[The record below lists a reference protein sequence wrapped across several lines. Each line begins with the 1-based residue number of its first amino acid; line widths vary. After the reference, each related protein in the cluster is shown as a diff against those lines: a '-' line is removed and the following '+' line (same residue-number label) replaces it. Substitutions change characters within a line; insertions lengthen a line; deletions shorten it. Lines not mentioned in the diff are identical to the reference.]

1 MERCWQ
7 RYGGKLVGPEEKTG
21 RKEENKA
28 HFVLFPFSRCALSCV
43 LAFALSLSCVW
54 CCVAVNSYRAQ
65 PAAGVT
71 LGSGRPASGQLSVA
85 GGGGLQRPT
94 QERAAKRRA
103 NKASKE

>member
-21 RKEENKA
+21 RKEDNKA
-28 HFVLFPFSRCALSCV
+28 HFVYFRFLAVRFLACLV
-43 LAFALSLSCVW
+43 LLSLSCVW
-54 CCVAVNSYRAQ
+54 CCVAVSSYRAQ

-71 LGSGRPASGQLSVA
+71 LGSGRPASGQLSSA
-85 GGGGLQRPT
+85 GGVGLQRPT

-103 NKASKE
+103 SEASKK